1 MTTNQGRQAPD
12 KDDQTSRFI
21 ADCDRIEAE
30 ELAMRDQAPDKAGE
44 RKGVEFDSQNPQHWV
59 EKYRDEFIKRLDA
72 EARLAA
78 LAPSA
83 PIAAPVRDVGDARG
97 VANVMEALWRDAEDE
112 SERLRAGFWPSDL
125 AIAEAFHE
133 HRRETQPSLPPWSEV
148 LEGSGIWQI
157 SHNFA
162 TRLSS
167 LRPAPAGDVPGEAQT
182 QEAWQPIADLK
193 PQTNAVLGRW
203 ARSGDNED
211 GSEFWYWQEATG
223 RWFEHA
229 GEVHWCL
236 RSGRFD
242 HGPFYGEAP
251 THFHVI
257 PEKPARV
264 EAQTQEGGR

>member
-1 MTTNQGRQAPD
+1 VR
-12 KDDQTSRFI
+12 DD
-21 ADCDRIEAE
+21 
-30 ELAMRDQAPDKAGE
+30 
-44 RKGVEFDSQNPQHWV
+44 
-59 EKYRDEFIKRLDA
+59 
-72 EARLAA
+72 AA
-78 LAPSA
+78 LAEA
-83 PIAAPVRDVGDARG
+83 VTAYLAA
-97 VANVMEALWRDAEDE
+97 WDAEPEKDCWDTE
-112 SERLRAGFWPSDL
+112 TGEEEPGAQKFASDWSWADRNDAVLAAREKLRKAL
-125 AIAEAFHE
+125 A
-133 HRRETQPSLPPWSEV
+133 SL
-148 LEGSGIWQI
+148 
-157 SHNFA
+157 
-162 TRLSS
+162 
-167 LRPAPAGDVPGEAQT
+167 PAPAGDVPGEAQA

-264 EAQTQEGGR
+264 EAQTQEGKL